1 MFLDNFLTI
10 GQQVL
15 VLFILIAVGLFQRDF
30 SMETLGNIGIAA
42 LTAGVIIGA
51 SIVLCRLVFRSKDIN
66 RKKVLQFAVI
76 FSNCGFMSLPL
87 QKQLLGDDGWFFGS
101 IFVAMF
107 NIIVWTYGLV
117 DMSGD
122 KKQLSIKKIALNPGI
137 IGAVAAII
145 LFVLPFQLP
154 PIIAQPITHLS
165 NLNTPVPM
173 LIIGYYLSKANFR
186 KAFTDGGAY
195 LASLF
200 RLIIIPFAAAF
211 AMLALHLDKTMVIA
225 FTIASAAPTAATTT
239 MFAAKFNRD
248 VELSVS
254 VAHHHAADRF
264 YNMEYR
270 VKEFAMP
277 KSSNQKQKLLYL
289 QKILLEKTDEEHAL
303 TMTELI
309 DELKS
314 YDIQASRK
322 SIYDDME
329 ILQNF
334 GLDICRIRSH
344 TTRYYIGNRDF
355 QVAELKLLV
364 DAIQSSK
371 FITQKKSLELIAKLE
386 HLVSEHQG
394 KQLQRQVTITN
405 RVKTVNER
413 IYYNVDQLHNAISA
427 NRQISFTYFRW
438 EVDFD
443 SPQRFRKVARKNGA
457 PYIVQAADNDATI
470 ANVAFVSGTDLPEGP
485 ATEPTIAEVE
495 GLEAYVVT
503 TQGVTSY
510 RNARNL
516 ELADAIGNTYHILR
530 IIHLNGGEW
539 ERFACYG
546 ICYDA
551 SDCLSDLCVRC
562 QAEACQRNY
571 QEYNSLCHSIS
582 LLFYFC

>member
-15 VLFILIAVGLFQRDF
+15 VLFILIAVGFVCGKKGVITEHASKVMTDIVLYVVTPCVMVTAFQRDF

-165 NLNTPVPM
+165 ALNTPVPM

-254 VAHHHAADRF
+254 V
-264 YNMEYR
+264 
-270 VKEFAMP
+270 VTLTTVLSLVTMP
-277 KSSNQKQKLLYL
+277 
-289 QKILLEKTDEEHAL
+289 
-303 TMTELI
+303 LI
-309 DELKS
+309 V
-314 YDIQASRK
+314 
-322 SIYDDME
+322 SI
-329 ILQNF
+329 IW
-334 GLDICRIRSH
+334 S
-344 TTRYYIGNRDF
+344 
-355 QVAELKLLV
+355 
-364 DAIQSSK
+364 
-371 FITQKKSLELIAKLE
+371 IA
-386 HLVSEHQG
+386 
-394 KQLQRQVTITN
+394 
-405 RVKTVNER
+405 
-413 IYYNVDQLHNAISA
+413 
-427 NRQISFTYFRW
+427 
-438 EVDFD
+438 
-443 SPQRFRKVARKNGA
+443 
-457 PYIVQAADNDATI
+457 
-470 ANVAFVSGTDLPEGP
+470 
-485 ATEPTIAEVE
+485 
-495 GLEAYVVT
+495 
-503 TQGVTSY
+503 
-510 RNARNL
+510 
-516 ELADAIGNTYHILR
+516 
-530 IIHLNGGEW
+530 
-539 ERFACYG
+539 
-546 ICYDA
+546 
-551 SDCLSDLCVRC
+551 
-562 QAEACQRNY
+562 
-571 QEYNSLCHSIS
+571 
-582 LLFYFC
+582 

>member
-15 VLFILIAVGLFQRDF
+15 VLFILIAVGFVCGKKGVITEHASKVMTDIVLYVVTPCVMVSAFQRDF
-30 SMETLGNIGIAA
+30 SMEILGKIGIAA

-254 VAHHHAADRF
+254 V
-264 YNMEYR
+264 
-270 VKEFAMP
+270 VTLTTVLSLITMP
-277 KSSNQKQKLLYL
+277 
-289 QKILLEKTDEEHAL
+289 
-303 TMTELI
+303 LI
-309 DELKS
+309 V
-314 YDIQASRK
+314 
-322 SIYDDME
+322 SI
-329 ILQNF
+329 IW
-334 GLDICRIRSH
+334 S
-344 TTRYYIGNRDF
+344 
-355 QVAELKLLV
+355 
-364 DAIQSSK
+364 
-371 FITQKKSLELIAKLE
+371 
-386 HLVSEHQG
+386 
-394 KQLQRQVTITN
+394 
-405 RVKTVNER
+405 
-413 IYYNVDQLHNAISA
+413 
-427 NRQISFTYFRW
+427 
-438 EVDFD
+438 
-443 SPQRFRKVARKNGA
+443 
-457 PYIVQAADNDATI
+457 IV
-470 ANVAFVSGTDLPEGP
+470 
-485 ATEPTIAEVE
+485 
-495 GLEAYVVT
+495 
-503 TQGVTSY
+503 
-510 RNARNL
+510 
-516 ELADAIGNTYHILR
+516 
-530 IIHLNGGEW
+530 
-539 ERFACYG
+539 
-546 ICYDA
+546 
-551 SDCLSDLCVRC
+551 
-562 QAEACQRNY
+562 
-571 QEYNSLCHSIS
+571 
-582 LLFYFC
+582 

>member
-1 MFLDNFLTI
+1 MFLDNFWTI

-15 VLFILIAVGLFQRDF
+15 VLFILIAVGFVCGKKGVITEHASKVMTDIVLYVVTPCVMVSAFQRDF

-165 NLNTPVPM
+165 ALNTPVPM

-211 AMLALHLDKTMVIA
+211 VLLALHLDKTMVIA

-254 VAHHHAADRF
+254 V
-264 YNMEYR
+264 
-270 VKEFAMP
+270 VTLTTVLSLITMP
-277 KSSNQKQKLLYL
+277 
-289 QKILLEKTDEEHAL
+289 
-303 TMTELI
+303 LI
-309 DELKS
+309 V
-314 YDIQASRK
+314 
-322 SIYDDME
+322 SI
-329 ILQNF
+329 IW
-334 GLDICRIRSH
+334 S
-344 TTRYYIGNRDF
+344 
-355 QVAELKLLV
+355 
-364 DAIQSSK
+364 
-371 FITQKKSLELIAKLE
+371 
-386 HLVSEHQG
+386 
-394 KQLQRQVTITN
+394 
-405 RVKTVNER
+405 
-413 IYYNVDQLHNAISA
+413 
-427 NRQISFTYFRW
+427 
-438 EVDFD
+438 
-443 SPQRFRKVARKNGA
+443 
-457 PYIVQAADNDATI
+457 IV
-470 ANVAFVSGTDLPEGP
+470 
-485 ATEPTIAEVE
+485 
-495 GLEAYVVT
+495 
-503 TQGVTSY
+503 
-510 RNARNL
+510 
-516 ELADAIGNTYHILR
+516 
-530 IIHLNGGEW
+530 
-539 ERFACYG
+539 
-546 ICYDA
+546 
-551 SDCLSDLCVRC
+551 
-562 QAEACQRNY
+562 
-571 QEYNSLCHSIS
+571 
-582 LLFYFC
+582 

>member
-1 MFLDNFLTI
+1 MFLDNFWTI

-15 VLFILIAVGLFQRDF
+15 VLFILIAVGFVCGKKGVITEHASKVMTDIVLYVVTPCVMVTAFQRDF

-51 SIVLCRLVFRSKDIN
+51 SIVLCRLVFRSKDVS

-165 NLNTPVPM
+165 ALNTPVPM

-254 VAHHHAADRF
+254 V
-264 YNMEYR
+264 
-270 VKEFAMP
+270 VTLTTVLSLVTMP
-277 KSSNQKQKLLYL
+277 
-289 QKILLEKTDEEHAL
+289 
-303 TMTELI
+303 LI
-309 DELKS
+309 V
-314 YDIQASRK
+314 
-322 SIYDDME
+322 SI
-329 ILQNF
+329 IW
-334 GLDICRIRSH
+334 S
-344 TTRYYIGNRDF
+344 
-355 QVAELKLLV
+355 
-364 DAIQSSK
+364 
-371 FITQKKSLELIAKLE
+371 IA
-386 HLVSEHQG
+386 
-394 KQLQRQVTITN
+394 
-405 RVKTVNER
+405 
-413 IYYNVDQLHNAISA
+413 
-427 NRQISFTYFRW
+427 
-438 EVDFD
+438 
-443 SPQRFRKVARKNGA
+443 
-457 PYIVQAADNDATI
+457 
-470 ANVAFVSGTDLPEGP
+470 
-485 ATEPTIAEVE
+485 
-495 GLEAYVVT
+495 
-503 TQGVTSY
+503 
-510 RNARNL
+510 
-516 ELADAIGNTYHILR
+516 
-530 IIHLNGGEW
+530 
-539 ERFACYG
+539 
-546 ICYDA
+546 
-551 SDCLSDLCVRC
+551 
-562 QAEACQRNY
+562 
-571 QEYNSLCHSIS
+571 
-582 LLFYFC
+582 

>member
-1 MFLDNFLTI
+1 MFLNNFLTI

-15 VLFILIAVGLFQRDF
+15 VLFILIAVGFVCGKKGVITEHASKVMTDIVLYVVTPCVMVTAFQRDF

-51 SIVLCRLVFRSKDIN
+51 SIVLCRLVFRSKDVS

-165 NLNTPVPM
+165 ALNTPVPM

-254 VAHHHAADRF
+254 V
-264 YNMEYR
+264 
-270 VKEFAMP
+270 VTLTTVLSLVTMP
-277 KSSNQKQKLLYL
+277 
-289 QKILLEKTDEEHAL
+289 
-303 TMTELI
+303 LI
-309 DELKS
+309 V
-314 YDIQASRK
+314 
-322 SIYDDME
+322 SI
-329 ILQNF
+329 IW
-334 GLDICRIRSH
+334 S
-344 TTRYYIGNRDF
+344 
-355 QVAELKLLV
+355 
-364 DAIQSSK
+364 
-371 FITQKKSLELIAKLE
+371 IA
-386 HLVSEHQG
+386 
-394 KQLQRQVTITN
+394 
-405 RVKTVNER
+405 
-413 IYYNVDQLHNAISA
+413 
-427 NRQISFTYFRW
+427 
-438 EVDFD
+438 
-443 SPQRFRKVARKNGA
+443 
-457 PYIVQAADNDATI
+457 
-470 ANVAFVSGTDLPEGP
+470 
-485 ATEPTIAEVE
+485 
-495 GLEAYVVT
+495 
-503 TQGVTSY
+503 
-510 RNARNL
+510 
-516 ELADAIGNTYHILR
+516 
-530 IIHLNGGEW
+530 
-539 ERFACYG
+539 
-546 ICYDA
+546 
-551 SDCLSDLCVRC
+551 
-562 QAEACQRNY
+562 
-571 QEYNSLCHSIS
+571 
-582 LLFYFC
+582 

>member
-15 VLFILIAVGLFQRDF
+15 VLFILIAVGFVCGKKGVITEHASKVMTDIVLYVVTPCVMVSAFQRDF
-30 SMETLGNIGIAA
+30 SMTTLGNIGIAA

-51 SIVLCRLVFRSKDIN
+51 SIVLCRLVFRSKDVS

-165 NLNTPVPM
+165 NLNTPIPM

-254 VAHHHAADRF
+254 V
-264 YNMEYR
+264 
-270 VKEFAMP
+270 VTLTTVLSLITMP
-277 KSSNQKQKLLYL
+277 
-289 QKILLEKTDEEHAL
+289 
-303 TMTELI
+303 LI
-309 DELKS
+309 V
-314 YDIQASRK
+314 
-322 SIYDDME
+322 SI
-329 ILQNF
+329 IW
-334 GLDICRIRSH
+334 S
-344 TTRYYIGNRDF
+344 
-355 QVAELKLLV
+355 
-364 DAIQSSK
+364 
-371 FITQKKSLELIAKLE
+371 
-386 HLVSEHQG
+386 
-394 KQLQRQVTITN
+394 
-405 RVKTVNER
+405 
-413 IYYNVDQLHNAISA
+413 
-427 NRQISFTYFRW
+427 
-438 EVDFD
+438 
-443 SPQRFRKVARKNGA
+443 
-457 PYIVQAADNDATI
+457 IV
-470 ANVAFVSGTDLPEGP
+470 
-485 ATEPTIAEVE
+485 
-495 GLEAYVVT
+495 
-503 TQGVTSY
+503 
-510 RNARNL
+510 
-516 ELADAIGNTYHILR
+516 
-530 IIHLNGGEW
+530 
-539 ERFACYG
+539 
-546 ICYDA
+546 
-551 SDCLSDLCVRC
+551 
-562 QAEACQRNY
+562 
-571 QEYNSLCHSIS
+571 
-582 LLFYFC
+582 